1 LAVAAE
7 LHLPEE
13 RFSQGDCSIFVFD
26 HVRQFR
32 CGRAGNCDGF
42 QRRQTAL
49 AAIISVAAIPPT
61 IPAFATIST
70 FAAALVIT
78 TTLAAAISTFTAI
91 PALASA
97 VPALASA
104 IAALASAIAALA
116 SAVPALA
123 SAVPAL
129 ASAITTLASAIP
141 ALATAIIAVADL
153 AFSALIRAGLDYV
166 VLAILTHAK
175 TGAIVVCAVTASPS
189 AFCREVGH
197 AE

>member
-1 LAVAAE
+1 
-7 LHLPEE
+7 
-13 RFSQGDCSIFVFD
+13 
-26 HVRQFR
+26 
-32 CGRAGNCDGF
+32 
-42 QRRQTAL
+42 
-49 AAIISVAAIPPT
+49 VAAIPPT

-91 PALASA
+91 ATLASAISALAAA

-104 IAALASAIAALA
+104 IPTLASAIAN
-116 SAVPALA
+116 
-123 SAVPAL
+123 
-129 ASAITTLASAIP
+129 
-141 ALATAIIAVADL
+141 L

-166 VLAILTHAK
+166 VLAILAYGK